1 MQKMF
6 ITMRTKN
13 FILWPLALAVILVAA
28 CSSYERQVVPFK
40 LPSAYPN
47 ATEAAGAILAAKA
60 YDDPKEAGQAF
71 GVDISTAGVLPVQV
85 IFDNKGPHPIEIVP
99 DQTFLVDTSDNLW
112 PILDSSMA
120 YDRME
125 KKTELGRVAPEAG
138 KGALLAGAA
147 GAIIGA
153 AIGIVSGHNVGD
165 AAMKGAAVGAAAGA
179 TFGGAKGF
187 ADTDVKRQIQE
198 DLQARSLSSRAVPAH
213 EVAHG
218 FIFFPGEA
226 KKAKEL
232 RLRIKETDTGK
243 AYPLIM
249 KF

>member
-1 MQKMF
+1 
-6 ITMRTKN
+6 MRIKSIVL
-13 FILWPLALAVILVAA
+13 FPLALAVILVTA

-47 ATEAAGAILAAKA
+47 ATSAGDVILAARA
-60 YDDPKEAGQAF
+60 YDDPQEAGQAF
-71 GVDISTAGVLPVQV
+71 GADILAAGVLPVQV
-85 IFDNKGPHPIEIVP
+85 IFDNKGPHPIEIIP
-99 DQTFLVDTSDNLW
+99 NQTFLVDTSDNLW
-112 PILDSSMA
+112 PILDSHMA

-138 KGALLAGAA
+138 KGALLAGTA

-153 AIGIVSGHNVGD
+153 AIGIVTGHNVGD

-187 ADTDVKRQIQE
+187 ADANVKKQIQE

-226 KKAKEL
+226 KKAKVL
-232 RLRIKETDTGK
+232 RLRIREGDTGK
-243 AYPLIM
+243 SYFLIM
-249 KF
+249 QF